1 MIWDNAAYLQRFFFV
16 VISGGRRSFG
26 LYFCFCFFHWN
37 CAFSIF
43 SHREKQK
50 DQSSAMASLSSSNT
64 AFALELYHTLGQTN
78 TGNIFISPFSI
89 SSALAMVYLGAK
101 RDTAAQMAKALSFNF
116 TKDIHTDFQTLNA
129 DINSPS
135 ATYIL
140 KLANRLYG
148 EKTCNF
154 LTVSFTI
161 NYTIYASNSPF
172 ICVLFHFA
180 SV

>member
-1 MIWDNAAYLQRFFFV
+1 
-16 VISGGRRSFG
+16 
-26 LYFCFCFFHWN
+26 
-37 CAFSIF
+37 
-43 SHREKQK
+43 
-50 DQSSAMASLSSSNT
+50 MASLSSSNT

-172 ICVLFHFA
+172 TCVLFHFA